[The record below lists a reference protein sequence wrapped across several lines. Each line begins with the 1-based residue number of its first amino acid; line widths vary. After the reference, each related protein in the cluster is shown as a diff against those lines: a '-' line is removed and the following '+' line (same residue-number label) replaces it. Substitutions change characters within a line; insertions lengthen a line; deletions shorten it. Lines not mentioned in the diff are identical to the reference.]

1 MDFIV
6 ALFQY
11 LKTMKNCIHDSSFVI
26 MSNIFCIILFL
37 VHESLQLI
45 NETSSS
51 KPSEQGV
58 MKGSCK
64 EEKLEKWY
72 HHFNNLLGRAPVLED
87 EYRDNDL
94 SKICP

>member
-11 LKTMKNCIHDSSFVI
+11 LKTMKNYIHDSSFV
-26 MSNIFCIILFL
+26 SNIFCIILFL

-64 EEKLEKWY
+64 EEKLEK
-72 HHFNNLLGRAPVLED
+72 
-87 EYRDNDL
+87 
-94 SKICP
+94 